1 MINTVDYSDLSA
13 LIGVNGQSFYNIGI
27 DETSIC
33 QLDSSHILVIF
44 TDTTDHYLY
53 LDILSFDSNYI
64 FTPIS
69 RTLIKNGNTFIKP
82 VIKKLDEYNFAVTV
96 LHHFTEDRFDYVYN
110 LYLLKINIDPYY
122 TPHVVNYVKLLYNVY
137 YYYKTEEYG
146 FDVIDASTIAIAFG
160 KTNGVA
166 FYQTY
171 VYNIDGTELATIFSD
186 DFANIRYEF
195 NIKLA
200 NLGGGYFLVV
210 HSDSVSD
217 DIDPTGPKKSYVVSY
232 YFDSSNNTLT
242 RYTTAIMDFPI
253 DGVDIIKINS
263 TKALLIYSCVENRTI
278 YTKARVISI
287 DANHNPVLNPAY
299 YVVSNLYTGINK
311 LVNIDGTNFG
321 IAYGVFVQNNIGYFS
336 IISISGT
343 TISSVIDSSY
353 GISPY
358 QPNIKLWN
366 FGIISLGN
374 NHLTIASSGI
384 KETGNSWDP
393 FYGFINTLH
402 FYESTPSNVPNVN
415 LFTSS
420 NFQKAKKV
428 YIYTGNSWHLA
439 KKVSV
444 LKDGNMKT
452 VSISEDPI
460 TVSLDSTSHNWSYN
474 SSGSGSGFV
483 VNVVLSADDTINV
496 SNIPSW
502 MTVIVDQANNQITM
516 YPNSANTG
524 AKRIA
529 ILTVTAGSN
538 SNAVGFTASQDASLI
553 STSSTSTSSPI

>member
-13 LIGVNGQSFYNIGI
+13 LIGVDGQSFYNIGI

-33 QLDSSHILVIF
+33 QFDSSHVLVIF
-44 TDTTDHYLY
+44 TDTTNHYLY
-53 LDILSFDSNYI
+53 LDILYFDSNYI

-82 VIKKLDEYNFAVTV
+82 VIKKLDDYNFAVTI
-96 LHHFTEDRFDYVYN
+96 LHNFTGDVSDYTYH
-110 LYLLKINIDPYY
+110 LYLLKINIDTYY
-122 TPHVVNYVKLLYNVY
+122 TPHIISDIRILHDVI
-137 YYYKTEEYG
+137 YYYKNEVYG
-146 FDVIDASTIAIAFG
+146 FDVINASTIVISFG
-160 KTNGVA
+160 RTYGVN

-171 VYNIDGTELATIFSD
+171 VYNIDGTELATIFFD
-186 DFANIRYEF
+186 DSFDNYDYEF
-195 NIKLA
+195 NFKIA
-200 NLGGGYFLVV
+200 SLGGGYFLVV
-210 HSDSVSD
+210 CSDNVSA
-217 DIDPTGPKKSYVVSY
+217 DIGSDPKKSYVASF
-232 YFDSSNNTLT
+232 YFDSSNNTLI
-242 RYTTAIMDFPI
+242 RYTTAIMDFSI
-253 DGVDIIKINS
+253 DGIDIIKIDS
-263 TKALLIYSCVENRTI
+263 TKALLIYSCVENTNV

-287 DANHNPVLNPAY
+287 DVNHNPVLNPAY
-299 YVVSNLYTGINK
+299 NIVSNLYTGINK

-321 IAYGVFVQNNIGYFS
+321 IAYGIFVQNNIGYFS

-358 QPNIKLWN
+358 QPNIQLWN

-374 NHLTIASSGI
+374 NHLTIACSGI
-384 KETGNSWDP
+384 KETDNSWDP

-428 YIYTGNSWHLA
+428 YIYTGNNWHLA

-444 LKDGNMKT
+444 LIEGNMKT
-452 VSISEDPI
+452 ISVSEDPI
-460 TVSLDSTSHNWSYN
+460 TVSLDSTSHNWPANYY
-474 SSGSGSGFV
+474 GSGNAIT
-483 VNVVLSADDTINV
+483 VNVTLSSDDTIYV
-496 SNIPSW
+496 ADIPSW
-502 MTVIVDQANNQITM
+502 LTVSIDQSTNQIIM

-524 AKRIA
+524 AIRTA
-529 ILTVTAGSN
+529 ILTVTAGANSN
-538 SNAVGFTASQDASLI
+538 SVSFTASQDEAA
-553 STSSTSTSSPI
+553 TSTSPI